1 VIAGARSI
9 ASEPEKVLLS
19 RPGDHSLRVGTDLWR
34 YLPTRE
40 QPAVMASAQKGGLP
54 VVEKIFVIWSDAIG
68 GPLRVGRTVP
78 GGAACPRSST

>member
-1 VIAGARSI
+1 
-9 ASEPEKVLLS
+9 
-19 RPGDHSLRVGTDLWR
+19 
-34 YLPTRE
+34 
-40 QPAVMASAQKGGLP
+40 